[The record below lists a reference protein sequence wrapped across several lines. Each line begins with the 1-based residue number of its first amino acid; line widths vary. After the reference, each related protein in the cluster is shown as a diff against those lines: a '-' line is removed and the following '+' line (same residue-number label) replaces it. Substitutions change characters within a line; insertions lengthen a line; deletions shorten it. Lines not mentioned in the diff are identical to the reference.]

1 MEAASFLCSPKTHFS
16 PLTPRH
22 FTIYANVRR
31 KTPLK
36 NAPFLS
42 SPSPSLI
49 TSPLRAVAEVL
60 EQATATCHTHVAAS
74 RVGPHSNIDKSGR
87 FCSPRAARE
96 LALMISYAACLEG
109 TDPIQ
114 LFDMR
119 VNAKRVPGFQFDKK
133 LLLKYNHMIFGEAP
147 IEVETEE
154 EAQELIRQ
162 DERDS
167 DFGTNYFLNFIC
179 TMVLSKFIFFLIS
192 PLLSDADV
200 LSAPVKLVYS
210 NFVLRYYLNVFVLL
224 GIYEMHPVY
233 LFADKLWGI
242 CSSLSLSLSLQN
254 EAASRIIELCILHIA
269 MAEITSMK
277 TKHQIVINE
286 AVDLAKQFCDGRA
299 PRIIN
304 GCLRTFVKQRSEQG
318 SEADRDADDSKRE
331 DLTQSETMQ
340 EEKIRL

>member
-49 TSPLRAVAEVL
+49 TSPLRAVEEVL

-119 VNAKRVPGFQFDKK
+119 VNAKR
-133 LLLKYNHMIFGEAP
+133 
-147 IEVETEE
+147 
-154 EAQELIRQ
+154 
-162 DERDS
+162 
-167 DFGTNYFLNFIC
+167 
-179 TMVLSKFIFFLIS
+179 
-192 PLLSDADV
+192 DADV

-210 NFVLRYYLNVFVLL
+210 NFVLR
-224 GIYEMHPVY
+224 
-233 LFADKLWGI
+233 
-242 CSSLSLSLSLQN
+242 SLSLSLSLQN

>member
-1 MEAASFLCSPKTHFS
+1 MEAASFLSSPKTHFS

-31 KTPLK
+31 KTPSK

-49 TSPLRAVAEVL
+49 TSPPLRAVAEVL
-60 EQATATCHTHVAAS
+60 EQATATCHTDVASS
-74 RVGPHSNIDKSGR
+74 RVRSHSNIDKSGR

-114 LFDMR
+114 LFDTR
-119 VNAKRVPGFQFDKK
+119 VNAKRVPGFKFDKK

-154 EAQELIRQ
+154 EAQELMRQ

-167 DFGTNYFLNFIC
+167 DF
-179 TMVLSKFIFFLIS
+179 
-192 PLLSDADV
+192 DADV

-210 NFVLRYYLNVFVLL
+210 NFVLRFTREILRAVVSGWNQRVHV
-224 GIYEMHPVY
+224 INKVIPQPW
-233 LFADKLWGI
+233 K
-242 CSSLSLSLSLQN
+242 N

-286 AVDLAKQFCDGRA
+286 AVDLAKRFCDGRA

-304 GCLRTFVKQRSEQG
+304 GCLRSFVKQRSEQG
-318 SEADRDADDSKRE
+318 SEADLNADDSKREE

-340 EEKIRL
+340 QA

>member
-133 LLLKYNHMIFGEAP
+133 LLSKYNHMIFGEAP

-154 EAQELIRQ
+154 EAQELMRQ

-167 DFGTNYFLNFIC
+167 DF
-179 TMVLSKFIFFLIS
+179 
-192 PLLSDADV
+192 DADV

-210 NFVLRYYLNVFVLL
+210 NFVLRSL
-224 GIYEMHPVY
+224 
-233 LFADKLWGI
+233 
-242 CSSLSLSLSLQN
+242 SLSLSLSLQN

-286 AVDLAKQFCDGRA
+286 AVDLAKRFCDGRA

-318 SEADRDADDSKRE
+318 SEADLDADDSKRE
-331 DLTQSETMQ
+331 DLTQCETMQ
-340 EEKIRL
+340 QA